1 MKRLSLLLLLTLFS
15 VSFIYAQPGYTVDQL
30 LKVHRVSDPQV
41 SPDGNWVAY
50 TVGDLNWDG
59 NKYVNQ
65 IYIVAAAGGTPGG
78 TPRQLTKGTGS
89 ASQPRWS
96 PDGKRIAYITG
107 GQIWTMKPDGSDTIK
122 ITEISSGAGGPVWS
136 PDGKWLLFNSDV
148 YPECNGDDTCNKN
161 KDDAAEASKVKAHT
175 TDRLLFRHWTGWTDV
190 KRTHVFVVAAV
201 KNSKAREVTSGDWDS
216 PPYGASS
223 GADYAFSP
231 DGREIAYLRNPDKV
245 EAISTNSDI
254 WVVPVTPG
262 GAAKN
267 ITAANKG
274 YEFSPMYTP
283 DGKYIIYRSQATA
296 AFEADRTRIMRY
308 DRANGTSTELTAGFD
323 LQADEAILS
332 QDGSKI
338 YFTAADRGHIPIFS
352 VPVMGG
358 KVTKIWNSVS
368 PSGLNN
374 AMGGTRLVFLNSSIA
389 DPAEVVMA
397 STDGSEIAGKPFVN
411 VTNANASANLTPA
424 EEMTWT
430 GAVNTKIHGFVVKPT
445 NFDPNKKYPLLVIIH
460 GGPQSAF
467 FDSWGYR
474 WNPQIFANAG
484 YVVFMPNPRGS
495 PGYGQKF
502 VNEVSGDWG
511 GKAATDIRNGVAE
524 VIKRPYVD
532 KNRIGAAG
540 ASYGGYMVDWMM
552 GHNTDPR
559 FHFKVFLSHAGVYNL
574 ESMLATEEIWFNN
587 WEFKGTP
594 WTNPAM
600 YAKWS
605 PHKFAQNFNT
615 PTLVTC
621 GELDYRV
628 PYTESLQLYTTL
640 QLKGIES
647 KLIVFPDEGHWILK
661 PQNSAYWY
669 GQAIDWFD
677 KHLK

>member
-1 MKRLSLLLLLTLFS
+1 MKRLSFLLLLTFFS
-15 VSFIYAQPGYTVDQL
+15 TFFIYAQGPNWIVDDL
-30 LKVHRVSDPQV
+30 LKVRRVSDPQV
-41 SPDGNWVAY
+41 SPDGQWVAF
-50 TVGDLNWDG
+50 TVGDLNWDA

-65 IYIVAAAGGTPGG
+65 IYLLPVTGGAPKL
-78 TPRQLTKGTGS
+78 LTKGTGS

-107 GQIWTMKPDGSDTIK
+107 GQIWTMKPDGSDTVK

-136 PDGKWLLFNSDV
+136 PDGRWLLFGSDV
-148 YPECNGDDTCNKN
+148 YPECNGDDACNARKDADAEKN
-161 KDDAAEASKVKAHT
+161 PVKAHT
-175 TDRLLFRHWTGWTDV
+175 TDRLLYRHWVEWRDT
-190 KRTHVFVVAAV
+190 KRSHVYLVAAE
-201 KNSKAREVTSGDWDS
+201 KNSKARAVTSGDWDS
-216 PPYGASS
+216 PPYGAAS

-231 DGREIAYLRNPDKV
+231 DGSEIAYLRNPDKV

-254 WVVPVTPG
+254 WTVPVSG

-308 DRANGTSTELTAGFD
+308 DRATGTSTELTVGFD

-332 QDGSKI
+332 QDGSRV
-338 YFTAADRGHIPIFS
+338 YFTAADRGHSSIFS
-352 VPVMGG
+352 VPVAGG
-358 KVTKIWNSVS
+358 KVNKIWNTVS
-368 PSGLNN
+368 ASGLNN
-374 AMGGTRLVFLNSSIA
+374 AVNGSKLVFLNSSLA
-389 DPAEVVMA
+389 NPAEIVVA
-397 STDGSEIAGKPFVN
+397 STDGTATGGRPYIN
-411 VTNANASANLTPA
+411 VTSVNQSAGLRPA

-430 GAVNTKIHGFVVKPT
+430 GAVKTEVHGFVVKPK
-445 NFDPNKKYPLLVIIH
+445 NFDPAKKYPLLVIIH

-474 WNPQIFANAG
+474 WNPQVFASAG

-502 VNEVSGDWG
+502 VNDVSGDWG

-524 VIKRPYVD
+524 MVKLPYID
-532 KNRIGAAG
+532 KSNIGAAG

-559 FHFKVFLSHAGVYNL
+559 FHFKAFLSHAGVYNL
-574 ESMLATEEIWFNN
+574 EGMMATEELWFNN

-600 YAKWS
+600 YAQWS
-605 PHKFAQNFNT
+605 PHKFAKNFNT

-628 PYTESLQLYTTL
+628 PYTQSLELYSTL
-640 QLKGIES
+640 QVKGIDS

-661 PQNSAYWY
+661 PQNSSYWY
-669 GQAIDWFD
+669 GQAIGWFD